1 MNGSHC
7 KNRNRIEA
15 GVSENEIMLKRY
27 FNLTN
32 LTKVE
37 FGTIKKEFFLREKHK
52 MNAAKKEDDGALSH
66 LSKVAQSITVI
77 R

>member
-1 MNGSHC
+1 MDRAHSKNG
-7 KNRNRIEA
+7 NRTKA
-15 GVSENEIMLKRY
+15 GISENEIMLKRY

-37 FGTIKKEFFLREKHK
+37 FGTIKNEFFLRKKHK

-77 R
+77 